1 MGKVKIE
8 IYCYPTADILTKVLQ
23 KCLLSGPPP
32 SISFYTKILNLI
44 GCHDGNRN
52 VKFVKKYFKKINSFR
67 SYKGDKAECLQNC
80 L

>member
-8 IYCYPTADILTKVLQ
+8 IYCHLIADILTKVLQ

-32 SISFYTKILNLI
+32 SISFYTKPLNSF
-44 GCHDGNRN
+44 GCLGNRN
-52 VKFVKKYFKKINSFR
+52 VEFAKTYLKNQLLR
-67 SYKGDKAECLQNC
+67 SYKRHKAETLQNC